1 MGWWWQVILH
11 VSRPEKCRIMRATI
25 IVAVINVRY
34 ISFVWLGTSDA
45 LVGTSD
51 ALVVGASGALV
62 GTSDALV
69 RSSGAL
75 VHVVPSVYIQWIV
88 PNIIILTVFP
98 VMILIAVTT
107 MVRILVLS
115 PGW

>member
-1 MGWWWQVILH
+1 MGWWWQVSLH

-34 ISFVWLGTSDA
+34 ISFVVL
-45 LVGTSD
+45 
-51 ALVVGASGALV
+51 GASGALV